1 MFTDYTKILIKAGDG
16 GNGAATFRREKYVAA
31 GGPDGG
37 DGGNGG
43 NVYFQVDK
51 DKNTLIDFRY
61 NRKFKAKNGENGSG
75 NHCNGK
81 YGEDLYI
88 KVPIGTVVKDAKTGK
103 VVADLSNPDQKE
115 LILKGGRGGRGNSH
129 FATATRQ
136 APRFSEDGEKGD
148 EKEIILELKLLA
160 DVGLLG
166 FPNVGKSTFLSV
178 VTDAKPK
185 IANYHFTTIVPN
197 LGVVKTKDG
206 NGFVIADIP
215 GIIEGASEGIGLGIQ
230 FLRHVERTR
239 LLLHFLDVSGQ
250 EGRNPVEDFYAINE
264 ELKKYSE
271 KLSTRKQIIVANKID
286 TIQDEDNELLKQVE
300 ELAKKEK
307 LKLFKIS
314 AATKQGVEE
323 LIDYVSRQLKEL
335 PKEEL
340 IETEEKVVYTLE
352 EKDNQWTI
360 KEEDGVFIVSGKAV
374 DRLMGRVNIDD
385 NESMYYLQ
393 KCLKNMGIEA
403 KLKEMGV
410 CEGDTVILSDWE
422 LEWYD

>member
-1 MFTDYTKILIKAGDG
+1 MFTDYTKIIIKSGDG

-75 NHCNGK
+75 SHCNGK

-88 KVPIGTVVKDAKTGK
+88 KVPIGTVVKDVETGK
-103 VVADLSNPDQKE
+103 VVADLSKPGQTE

-136 APRFSEDGEKGD
+136 APRFSEDGEKGE
-148 EKEIILELKLLA
+148 EKELILELKLLA
-160 DVGLLG
+160 EVGLLG

-197 LGVVKTKDG
+197 LGVVKTKNGD
-206 NGFVIADIP
+206 GFVIADIP
-215 GIIEGASEGIGLGIQ
+215 GIIEGASEGVGLGIQ

-250 EGRNPVEDFYAINE
+250 EGRNPVKDFYAINE

-271 KLSTRKQIIVANKID
+271 KLSSRKQIIVATKLD
-286 TIQDEDNELLKQVE
+286 AMQDDSILKEVE
-300 ELAKKEK
+300 KLAKKEK
-307 LKLFKIS
+307 LELYKIS
-314 AATKQGVEE
+314 SVTKEGVQE
-323 LIDYVSRQLKEL
+323 LIDYVDKMLKTL

-340 IETEEKVVYTLE
+340 VEIEDRKIYTLE
-352 EKDNQWTI
+352 DKKDEWEI
-360 KEEDGVFIVSGKAV
+360 KEQDGIFYVTGRAV
-374 DRLMGRVNIDD
+374 QRLMGRVNIED

-410 CEGDTVILSDWE
+410 CEGDTVILDDWE
-422 LEWYD
+422 LEWYE

>member
-1 MFTDYTKILIKAGDG
+1 MFTDYTKIIIKSGDG
-16 GNGAATFRREKYVAA
+16 GNGAITFRREKYVAA

-43 NVYFQVDK
+43 SIYFQVDK
-51 DKNTLIDFRY
+51 DRNTLIDFRY
-61 NRKFKAKNGENGSG
+61 NRKFKAMNGENGSG

-88 KVPIGTVVKDAKTGK
+88 KVPIGTVVKDVETGK
-103 VVADLSNPDQKE
+103 VVADLSQPNQTE

-129 FATATRQ
+129 FKTSTRQ
-136 APRFSEDGEKGD
+136 APNFAEDGEKGE

-166 FPNVGKSTFLSV
+166 FPNVGKSTFLKA

-185 IANYHFTTIVPN
+185 IANYHFTTLEPN

-215 GIIEGASEGIGLGIQ
+215 GIIEGASEGVGLGIQ

-250 EGRNPVEDFYAINE
+250 EGRNPVEDFYAINA

-271 KLSTRKQIIVANKID
+271 KLSTRKQIIVANKLDIMQDD
-286 TIQDEDNELLKQVE
+286 TLLKEVE

-307 LKLFKIS
+307 MEIYKIS
-314 AATKQGVEE
+314 AATAQGVQE
-323 LIDYVSRQLKEL
+323 LIDYVANILKTL

-340 IETEEKVVYTLE
+340 IEVEDKVVYTLE
-352 EKDNQWTI
+352 EKENQWSI
-360 KEEDGVFIVSGKAV
+360 KEENGVFIVSGRAV
-374 DRLMGRVNIDD
+374 ERLMGRVNIED
-385 NESMYYLQ
+385 NESMHYLQ
-393 KCLKNMGIEA
+393 KSLKNMGIED

-410 CEGDTVILSDWE
+410 CEGDTVILADWE
-422 LEWYD
+422 LEWYE